1 MSLSESAERLRLA
14 IYRELAA
21 TGRIPRTDDMSRDL
35 GIPDADLRADLA
47 ELADARH
54 VVLRDGQI
62 EMAHP
67 FATRS
72 FGFSVMGSETLWWG
86 GCAWDAF
93 AIPHLVPGV
102 SEVLIATT
110 CPACGTP
117 HAWVV
122 TNQSPPQG
130 EEVAH
135 FLVPVHDIWP
145 DAAHACE
152 NQLIFCSEECVS
164 DWLDQTGNERGYV
177 MTLATLWRLARGWYE
192 GRLDSP
198 YERRDPGSAAAY
210 FREAG
215 LRGPFWGIAD

>member
-1 MSLSESAERLRLA
+1 MVLPAAAERIRVA
-14 IYRELAA
+14 IYRELAE
-21 TGRIPRTDDMSRDL
+21 TGRLTRTEDMAAAY
-35 GIPDADLRADLA
+35 GVADA
-47 ELADARH
+47 ELDAALIELALTRH
-54 VVLRDGQI
+54 IVLRDGEV

-72 FGFSVMGSETLWWG
+72 FGFSVMGPRTLWWG

-93 AIPHLVPGV
+93 AIPHLVPDAP
-102 SEVLIATT
+102 EVLVATT

-117 HAWVV
+117 HAWTVS
-122 TNQSPPQG
+122 NESPPEGDQ
-130 EEVAH
+130 VAH

-152 NQLIFCSEECVS
+152 NQLIFCSERCV
-164 DWLDQTGNERGYV
+164 DTWLQQTGNERGYV
-177 MTLATLWRLARGWYE
+177 LALTTLWRLARGWYA

-210 FREAG
+210 FRQAG
-215 LRGPFWGIAD
+215 LSGPFWGIDD